1 MSLSALLSAAFLPL
15 VCGFYV
21 PGFSPNEYKIVDD
34 VPVRAVK
41 LASPKTQLPYDYY
54 HLHYCKPENGD
65 FEYDSVNFGEI
76 IHGDRIV
83 TTAYKLQM
91 KTDVSCRLACQ
102 PENLLSSEVDQFIY
116 LISNKYSVHMT
127 VDDLPISREKIS
139 TGDAVYEL
147 GYRIGDIDE
156 NAARL
161 NNHLKFRV
169 KYHRVND
176 KYRVVGVTVLPLSLD
191 SDSVIRQPDGTCQIK
206 SSGINPQILKLG
218 EPAKVAFS
226 YEVIWEESDIEW
238 TSRWDIYLS
247 TGDGQIHWFSIINSL
262 IIIIFLTGVMA
273 AILLRTLRRD
283 ISLYNRE
290 EDSEE
295 IIEESGW
302 KLVHGDVFRPP
313 RRSALLAA
321 FIGSGVQLL
330 CMAFIVLFFAM
341 LGMLSPASRG
351 ALLSAGIFTYV
362 FCGALA
368 GYFAGR
374 IYKTMRGFF
383 WKSTAL
389 LTGSLYPGLL
399 LSGGLIINFF
409 LWGKGS
415 SAGLPF
421 TTILSILSLWLLVS
435 LPLVF
440 CGFFFGFRK
449 RPYEQPVR
457 TNQIPR
463 AIPERK
469 LHQSLIVTT
478 ALCGIL
484 PFGSVFIE
492 LFFIFNAIWNKQ
504 FYYLF
509 GFLFIVFLILIV
521 SCAQVA
527 IVATYFQL
535 CSEDY
540 HWWWRAFISS
550 GGAALYVFLYS
561 IYYFVTKLEI
571 TSFVSSIIY
580 FSYCLMMS
588 VSFWI
593 LTGTIGFFAALTFLR
608 KIYAAIKID

>member
-1 MSLSALLSAAFLPL
+1 MLLSALLSAAFLPL

-21 PGFSPNEYKIVDD
+21 PGFSPNEYNIGDD

-102 PENLLSSEVDQFIY
+102 PESLLSSEVDQFIY

-330 CMAFIVLFFAM
+330 CMAFIVLSTDIF
-341 LGMLSPASRG
+341 S
-351 ALLSAGIFTYV
+351 SADD
-362 FCGALA
+362 AP
-368 GYFAGR
+368 R
-374 IYKTMRGFF
+374 R
-383 WKSTAL
+383 STKRF
-389 LTGSLYPGLL
+389 PQEL
-399 LSGGLIINFF
+399 LSG
-409 LWGKGS
+409 S
-415 SAGLPF
+415 
-421 TTILSILSLWLLVS
+421 WL
-435 LPLVF
+435 
-440 CGFFFGFRK
+440 
-449 RPYEQPVR
+449 
-457 TNQIPR
+457 
-463 AIPERK
+463 
-469 LHQSLIVTT
+469 
-478 ALCGIL
+478 
-484 PFGSVFIE
+484 
-492 LFFIFNAIWNKQ
+492 
-504 FYYLF
+504 
-509 GFLFIVFLILIV
+509 
-521 SCAQVA
+521 
-527 IVATYFQL
+527 
-535 CSEDY
+535 
-540 HWWWRAFISS
+540 
-550 GGAALYVFLYS
+550 
-561 IYYFVTKLEI
+561 
-571 TSFVSSIIY
+571 
-580 FSYCLMMS
+580 
-588 VSFWI
+588 
-593 LTGTIGFFAALTFLR
+593 
-608 KIYAAIKID
+608 